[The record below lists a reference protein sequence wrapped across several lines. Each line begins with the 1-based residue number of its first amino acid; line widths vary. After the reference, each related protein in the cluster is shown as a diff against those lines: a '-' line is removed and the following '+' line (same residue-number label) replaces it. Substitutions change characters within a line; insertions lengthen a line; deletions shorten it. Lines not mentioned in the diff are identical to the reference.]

1 MLSAPPTAAQYAIG
15 DMIMRDN
22 RLYACAN
29 QEVWGLDTILVD
41 SSFQMVS
48 NDCPALWSTNYY
60 QLSSGFL
67 LVQSMLFTSCK
78 KLLIHYFTVLKILTC
93 FLSVV

>member
-48 NDCPALWSTNYY
+48 KDCPLLWSTKYY
-60 QLSSGFL
+60 CNNFL
-67 LVQSMLFTSCK
+67 LVFFARA
-78 KLLIHYFTVLKILTC
+78 IYVIY
-93 FLSVV
+93 